1 MCVMDKIINLL
12 KNNNL
17 NIPRILLYNYK
28 NLKLTEKELIIL
40 IYIINSDN
48 LNFDPKKISTD
59 LNFSLPEI
67 LELID
72 SLSTKDF
79 IKIELKKIDNIR
91 EEFINL
97 DNFYNKLAYLIIN
110 NEETTVNNNEVS
122 NVFDIFEKEL
132 GRTLSPMEY
141 EIINGWIDVPFKEEL
156 IIAAL
161 KEATYNGVS
170 NLRYIDKILYE
181 WKKKGINTKED
192 IEKNRNSF
200 QSRKVESKP
209 LFDYDWLNDNE

>member
-1 MCVMDKIINLL
+1 MCVMDKIINIL

-17 NIPRILLYNYK
+17 NVPRILLYKYK
-28 NLKLTEKELIIL
+28 ILNLTESELIIL
-40 IYIINSDN
+40 IYIINCDN
-48 LNFDPKKISTD
+48 LNFDPKKISND
-59 LNFSLPEI
+59 LNFSLPEV

-79 IKIELKKIDNIR
+79 IKIELKKVDKIR

-110 NEETTVNNNEVS
+110 DEEISTTTKEPS

-181 WKKKGINTKED
+181 WKKKGINTTD
-192 IEKNRNSF
+192 DVEKNRNSF

>member
-1 MCVMDKIINLL
+1 MMDKVIHLL
-12 KNNNL
+12 KENNMSV
-17 NIPRILLYNYK
+17 PRILMYNYK
-28 NLKLTEKELIIL
+28 QLDLSEKEFIIL
-40 IYIINSDN
+40 IYIINEKN
-48 LNFDPKKISTD
+48 LNFNPKEISEN
-59 LNFSLPEI
+59 LNLSLPEI
-67 LELID
+67 LEVID
-72 SLSTKDF
+72 SLSTKDL
-79 IKIELKKIDNIR
+79 IKIELKKVNNVR

-97 DNFYNKLAYLIIN
+97 DNFYNKLAYLV
-110 NEETTVNNNEVS
+110 VNDEAISNSAKQSS

-141 EIINGWIDVPFKEEL
+141 EIINGWIDVPFSEEL

-181 WKKKGINTKED
+181 WKKKGIHSKED
-192 IEKNRNSF
+192 IEKDRRQF
-200 QSRKVESKP
+200 QSKKIESKL